1 MKKSIITALLALVC
15 ITEKGGGL
23 FENYDEYLS
32 FMLNSLVVLL
42 ENSIFVNWKNKYVR
56 LWLLFR
62 QYAPTV
68 REDGKHLEETKV
80 RSLHSIWT
88 KDE

>member
-42 ENSIFVNWKNKYVR
+42 ENSIFVN
-56 LWLLFR
+56 
-62 QYAPTV
+62 
-68 REDGKHLEETKV
+68 
-80 RSLHSIWT
+80 
-88 KDE
+88 